1 LRLSIL
7 HPVGLYLGYGGVLMT
22 HQQAE
27 RQFDYF
33 HRRMSYAD
41 TASAQDYCGV
51 KYKTLV
57 QPMHGV
63 RLQTASIEPST
74 GQPPC
79 RLAVWCAY

>member
-41 TASAQDYCGV
+41 TASAQDYWWRKIQDLGAADARGEITDR
-51 KYKTLV
+51 K
-57 QPMHGV
+57 H
-63 RLQTASIEPST
+63 
-74 GQPPC
+74 
-79 RLAVWCAY
+79 